1 MRRKINTEYVRPS
14 LTPEE
19 IERRKQLKRQLGV
32 QKPTETEIQPK
43 PLFII
48 LQKQFFDE
56 ILAGTKKIEYRE
68 GSDFYYSRFMNKDA
82 TKFKRYETVIF
93 QNGYNKNARR
103 MTVVVR
109 KIEMSFRFKIFLGEI
124 LDKNF

>member
-1 MRRKINTEYVRPS
+1 M
-14 LTPEE
+14 
-19 IERRKQLKRQLGV
+19 

-56 ILAGTKKIEYRE
+56 ILGGTKKIEYRQ
-68 GSDFYYSRFMNKDA
+68 GPDLYYSRFRNKDA
-82 TKFKRYETVIF
+82 TKLKRDETVIF
-93 QNGYNKNARR
+93 QNNDKNASR

-109 KIEMSFRFKIFLGEI
+109 KIEISFRFKIFLGEI